1 MGDDL
6 IITDLEIETE
16 DDELCEYCDKTI
28 PECDCE
34 SDDEPDENET
44 DVGDGD
50 NVRGGYTK
58 SYVDSL
64 NF

>member
-6 IITDLEIETE
+6 IITDLKIET
-16 DDELCEYCDKTI
+16 DDEELCEYCDQLI
-28 PECDCE
+28 QDCDCG
-34 SDDEPDENET
+34 SDDEPDET
-44 DVGDGD
+44 DIGDDD
-50 NVRGGYTK
+50 NTRHGYTK